1 VISVLIADDQHLVR
15 AGVRMLCESTPDI
28 TVAGEAVNG
37 AEALR
42 LAERLQP
49 DVVLMDLHMPG
60 MDGTTA
66 TRQILQVRPAT
77 RVVVLTTFDD
87 DDRLYPALSAGAC
100 GFLAKDVSP
109 SSVLDAIRRAA
120 AGESPYS
127 PTVLHRVVA
136 RASSNWNG
144 EGDRRRETVHF
155 TEREQVVLRLVAEGL
170 SNTEIAE
177 RMHIGVTTV
186 KTHVSN
192 LMTKTDS
199 PNRVR
204 LAVLAIQQGLA
215 GG

>member
-1 VISVLIADDQHLVR
+1 MISVLIADDQQLVR

-42 LAERLQP
+42 LAERLDP

-60 MDGTTA
+60 TDGITA
-66 TRQILQVRPAT
+66 TRQILRVRPAT

-87 DDRLYPALSAGAC
+87 DDRLYPALAAGAC

-109 SSVLDAIRRAA
+109 ESVLDSIRRAA
-120 AGESPYS
+120 QGESPYS
-127 PTVLHRVVA
+127 PSVLRRVVS
-136 RASSNWNG
+136 RASSAWDT
-144 EGDRRRETVHF
+144 EGDRRRDAVHF
-155 TEREQVVLRLVAEGL
+155 TDREQEVLRLVAEGL
-170 SNTEIAE
+170 SNTEIGE
-177 RMHIGVTTV
+177 RMHIGITTV

-192 LMTKTDS
+192 LMAKTGS

-215 GG
+215 AS